1 MLKFCLFSL
10 LFLSQIFS
18 SDELMKQNG
27 DTLSINPLQINGFI
41 NSPWIKSDDVKLL
54 NPNLNLDKNGA
65 NLNQIDVLNINSFSF
80 NNEYLDD
87 FKLNLDSKLYKNEN
101 QKDYISNNNL
111 GVEHQT
117 SIIDFIIKSKLNLNY
132 NLKENSLIAE
142 PNFDI
147 SKEVLYN
154 TNLGTIIKSNK
165 DEQISPYIDWSLNKN
180 LNLNILY
187 TPKEDSDNTYMN
199 FKVKY

>member
-27 DTLSINPLQINGFI
+27 DTLSINPLQTNGFI

-87 FKLNLDSKLYKNEN
+87 FKLNLDSKLDKNEN

-117 SIIDFIIKSKLNLNY
+117 SIIDFIIKTKLNLNY

>member
-18 SDELMKQNG
+18 SDELMKQSG
-27 DTLSINPLQINGFI
+27 DTLSINPLQTNGFI

-54 NPNLNLDKNGA
+54 NPNLNLNKNGA

-87 FKLNLDSKLYKNEN
+87 FKLNLDSKLDKNEN

-111 GVEHQT
+111 GIEHQT
-117 SIIDFIIKSKLNLNY
+117 SIIDFLIKTKLNLNY
-132 NLKENSLIAE
+132 NLKENSLITE

>member
-147 SKEVLYN
+147 SKEILYN